1 MICLFIFVLHLL
13 DFASFILH
21 AGWTVIC
28 VRFICGRVFTMLSK
42 LSWQTSDAEPL
53 EGNLADGSRCFS
65 RPRLEAIARVSLG

>member
-1 MICLFIFVLHLL
+1 
-13 DFASFILH
+13 
-21 AGWTVIC
+21 
-28 VRFICGRVFTMLSK
+28 MLSK